1 MNRKKIIAIIVRI
14 LLYAFVIGFFVY
26 AGVNGY
32 FSPIFEQ
39 SDTFWVLVGQ
49 HLNLVIISSFLAIA
63 IALPLAVLFTRPR
76 FRKFEWIASN
86 VANLAQTVPSL
97 AVLALAIG
105 ILGVGFKPAVFA
117 LFIYSVLPIFRNAV
131 AGFNSIN
138 PDLID
143 AGKGM
148 GMKAGQIFWRVE
160 VPNAAYAI
168 IGGLRTAVVLNIGT
182 AALAYYIGG
191 GGLGVWIM
199 TGIELF
205 DNAYLIS
212 GAIPVTL
219 MAIGFDY
226 LLRGVGYVISPK
238 STRQTADTATTT

>member
-1 MNRKKIIAIIVRI
+1 MNRKKLIAIIVRI
-14 LLYAFVIGFFVY
+14 LLYVFVIGFFVY
-26 AGVNGY
+26 AGVNGF

-39 SDTFWVLVGQ
+39 SDTFLVLLGQ
-49 HLNLVIISSFLAIA
+49 HLNLILLSSFLAIA

-76 FRKFEWIASN
+76 FRKYEWIASN
-86 VANLAQTVPSL
+86 VANLAQTIPSL

-105 ILGVGFKPAVFA
+105 IVGIGFIPAVFA
-117 LFIYSVLPIFRNAV
+117 LFIYSLLPIFRNAV

-138 PDLID
+138 PELID

-148 GMKAGQIFWRVE
+148 GMKASQIFWRVE

-168 IGGLRTAVVLNIGT
+168 IGGLRTAIVLNVGT

-199 TGIELF
+199 TGIDMF

-212 GAIPVTL
+212 GAVPVTL
-219 MAIGFDY
+219 LAIGFDY
-226 LLRGVGYVISPK
+226 LLRGLGYIITPK
-238 STRQTADTATTT
+238 SARQMADSATST